1 MPLWLVKFSGQ
12 NSACP
17 TPNPPVRPSAEAPRG
32 IAQRDAGAW
41 EAPTGSQRGTG
52 GKSKK
57 PQKYHGKWWLYMAL
71 YGFIWLYMALYGTN
85 VPPFYWYWI
94 PSGKTN
100 IAMGNHHFE
109 WENSLFLWPCSIA
122 NFVCLPEGT
131 MENDENV
138 YQNPLKTVKLMM
150 FKWSPIFLMGGME
163 RSKIA

>member
-1 MPLWLVKFSGQ
+1 MAGQ
-12 NSACP
+12 IFGSKLSLSNPKPACP
-17 TPNPPVRPSAEAPRG
+17 SVRRSSARHRPERCRSLGSPNGV
-32 IAQRDAGAW
+32 
-41 EAPTGSQRGTG
+41 PTGNG
-52 GKSKK
+52 GKVKK
-57 PQKYHGKWWLYMAL
+57 APEIPWKMMAL